1 MANINALRPLLS
13 DISNVQMQSDG
24 YALWMVW
31 PGEINPVVLQTLED
45 YGGIPVVED
54 ENQALWFFFSNDVL
68 LASARLS
75 VWSRFNSLIMGLYVF
90 PASIK
95 AGENSHKYMECD
107 EAFWSL
113 ASKPETAFQVWV
125 HTSLKSVVE
134 STPGLKLAEAAEQSP
149 GKGWSSLEV
158 DARLPYQS
166 HQGWYSILHPV
177 GNPLDKEFQ
186 TGWRDFFSHLESVLQ
201 RGKFR
206 FIMHDF
212 FLMFPLDSIR
222 QVKSWC
228 RDFLSL
234 IARLKAENPGQYW
247 PCVLA
252 VVERRGLNLNE
263 DLPQKS
269 NVVWEHLVPD
279 YPHMFMRTAFTLGE
293 EFIVHNVRF
302 TSPTKSSDDW
312 ASVSLQSE
320 EKAASGSL
328 PQLISAK
335 LLLGKN
341 TPCFYCGQT
350 SHTPADCPSKDLE
363 PLETGIWTEVAKLGF
378 QSMMEA
384 IASIEVKLAE
394 HGPAEERKKYLS
406 KAIREKDA
414 EGAMLR
420 AIYDIAWPL
429 QSRSISFFWRL
440 RNKDIGKA
448 AKDLAPLDNNPV
460 WGALEGLSVREPHEF
475 DKELQNLSVRYPQ
488 DFRIM
493 SLRGFSAMEQGAL
506 DKAEG
511 FWKEAE
517 VYSAHPAVKGWH
529 MLLQARALE
538 VGGKPAY
545 GLSLYEQASRFF
557 FAWQEMTYRILVC
570 RVKCGFSEAALGALV
585 PLIDRNGHYF
595 NRALIDPE
603 LERGYIQ
610 TQTCLFGLWS
620 TMEQRARNEAAA
632 LKRMRDELP
641 TWFASGNTF
650 AEEVAGRIDKLLRFE
665 EINNY
670 VAFQKLV
677 NGRQQLEKDVQDYV
691 LHEARS
697 YKNNF
702 RSFTE
707 RLRVIREESAWFPF
721 PSVLVEFNKTYN
733 KSVANMNW
741 ALQANFHN
749 PDAFRKAQVLMEK
762 ETERLRKLENRL
774 RFLRIIRDSTLFLLS
789 VAEKFFW
796 MEIVGL
802 LLIFIVMPL
811 ILLYG
816 EKIGL
821 DLSSSIIA
829 KERWLVQKALFI
841 VISILAAGIACL
853 RTVFRFEDIRDKILN
868 KARVAAVV
876 KEKNGTSPKR
886 KAKTSPRT

>member
-1 MANINALRPLLS
+1 MANMNALRPLLS

-24 YALWMVW
+24 YALWVVC
-31 PGEINPVVLQTLED
+31 PDEINSVVLQTLED
-45 YGGIPVVED
+45 YGGIPVIE
-54 ENQALWFFFSNDVL
+54 EGSQALWFFFSVDVL

-75 VWSRFNSLIMGLYVF
+75 VWSRFNSLIMRLHVF

-113 ASKPETAFQVWV
+113 ESAPEAAFQIWV
-125 HTSLKSVVE
+125 HNSLKGMVE
-134 STPGLKLAEAAEQSP
+134 STPGLKLAGASEQAP
-149 GKGWSSLEV
+149 GKDWFSLEV

-186 TGWRDFFSHLESVLQ
+186 TGWREFFSQLEAALQ

-206 FIMHDF
+206 FVMHDF
-212 FLMFPLDSIR
+212 FLMFPLDNLR
-222 QVKSWC
+222 QIKSWC

-234 IARLKAENPGQYW
+234 IARLKEENSEQYW

-252 VVERRGLNLNE
+252 VVERRGLNINE

-269 NVVWEHLVPD
+269 DVVWEHLVPD
-279 YPHMFMRTAFTLGE
+279 YPHMFMRTAFMLGE
-293 EFIVHNVRF
+293 EFVVHNVRF
-302 TSPTKSSDDW
+302 ASSTKSPEDW
-312 ASVSLQSE
+312 ASISLQSE
-320 EKAASGSL
+320 EKGVSGSL
-328 PQLISAK
+328 PQLLSAR

-341 TPCFYCGQT
+341 APCFYCGQT
-350 SHTPADCPSKDLE
+350 SHGPADCPSKELE
-363 PLETGIWTEVAKLGF
+363 PLETGIWTEVAKLDF
-378 QSMMEA
+378 QTMMEA
-384 IASIEVKLAE
+384 TGDIEVKLAE
-394 HGPAEERKKYLS
+394 SGSAEDRKKYLAN
-406 KAIREKDA
+406 AIREKDA
-414 EGAMLR
+414 QGVMLK
-420 AIYDIAWPL
+420 AVYDIAWPF

-448 AKDLAPLDNNPV
+448 AKDLAPLDNHPI
-460 WGALEGLSVREPHEF
+460 WEALEDLSEKEPNEF
-475 DKELQNLSVRYPQ
+475 DKELQTLSVRFPQ

-506 DKAEG
+506 EKAEA

-517 VYSAHPAVKGWH
+517 MYSAHPAIKGWH
-529 MLLQARALE
+529 ILLQARALE
-538 VGGKPAY
+538 VGGKPTHA
-545 GLSLYEQASRFF
+545 LMLYEQASRFF
-557 FAWQEMTYRILVC
+557 FVWQEMTYRILVC
-570 RVKCGFSEAALGALV
+570 RVKCGFSEAALAALV
-585 PLIDRNGHYF
+585 PLIDKNGHYF

-610 TQTCLFGLWS
+610 AQTCLFGLWS
-620 TMEQRARNEAAA
+620 AMEQRARDEVAS
-632 LKRMRDELP
+632 LKRMRDELS
-641 TWFASGNTF
+641 TWFASGNSF
-650 AEEVAGRIDKLLRFE
+650 AEEIAVRIDKLLRFE
-665 EINNY
+665 TVNNY
-670 VAFQKLV
+670 VAFQRLV
-677 NGRQQLEKDVQDYV
+677 NGRQQLEKDLQDHV
-691 LHEARS
+691 LREARA

-702 RSFTE
+702 RSFSE

-721 PSVLVEFNKTYN
+721 PSVLVEFNKNYN

-749 PDAFRKAQVLMEK
+749 PDAFKKAQILMEK
-762 ETERLRKLENRL
+762 ETGRLKKLENRL
-774 RFLRIIRDSTLFLLS
+774 KFLRIIRDSTLFLLS

-811 ILLYG
+811 VLLYG

-829 KERWLVQKALFI
+829 KERWQVQKALFI
-841 VISILAAGIACL
+841 VISILAAGIACM
-853 RTVFRFEDIRDKILN
+853 RTVFRFEYIRDKILN
-868 KARVAAVV
+868 KARAAAAAR
-876 KEKNGTSPKR
+876 ESSGTPPKR
-886 KAKTSPRT
+886 KTKPAP